1 MHVCMLWDIMHYTL
15 DSIMFQ
21 RENCQ
26 DIKQDFLEPL
36 ELDMKN
42 RREDGEEDT
51 KLKDNILTLLVAG
64 HDTTIILIHSSSN
77 FLMKIQLFWNN

>member
-1 MHVCMLWDIMHYTL
+1 MHVCMLRDIMHYTL

-42 RREDGEEDT
+42 RREDGEED
-51 KLKDNILTLLVAG
+51 K
-64 HDTTIILIHSSSN
+64 
-77 FLMKIQLFWNN
+77 